1 MSYIQKA
8 RLGASILAILLLVFI
23 FGSLI
28 CPYSP
33 SSTSLID
40 KNSAPTW
47 THVFGTD
54 ELGRDLFART
64 LQGMRI
70 SLTIGILAA
79 TLDLLIGTLWG
90 TVAGFAPRRLEYVM
104 MRIAELIYSFPYL
117 LVVILVSVFV
127 GTGILPLVVSMVCIG
142 WIQMAR
148 VVRVLVKEARHA
160 DYILAAQAL
169 GVPPTR
175 IFFHHMMPNIIGPMA
190 AACMLSV
197 PHAIFTEAFL
207 SFLGID
213 LIISALVFTSSAIS
227 VNSFALCLF
236 IKSSSS
242 FSSTETGIEM
252 LKICEG
258 ILFSS
263 IVSLIIFLKSSGSFP
278 SLIIFIK

>member
-207 SFLGID
+207 SFLGIGIQPPTASLGSMVGD
-213 LIISALVFTSSAIS
+213 AIPAMRFYPWRLLFPASFISLLI
-227 VNSFALCLF
+227 
-236 IKSSSS
+236 
-242 FSSTETGIEM
+242 FSIM
-252 LKICEG
+252 L
-258 ILFSS
+258 LSD
-263 IVSLIIFLKSSGSFP
+263 SLRDYYDPKQR
-278 SLIIFIK
+278 LIGAEV